1 MNMSI
6 RMLQV
11 SQNQLLKNSHEFYSG
26 GFFLTHES
34 LIILTAASHESKEI
48 PRLYSWG
55 ATVSYL
61 LNDFGLR
68 LQRSQPF
75 SRSCS
80 AFWERRVVAWT

>member
-11 SQNQLLKNSHEFYSG
+11 SQNQSLMNSHEFYSS
-26 GFFLTHES
+26 GFFFTHES

-55 ATVSYL
+55 ATIKQQHKAHDRIS
-61 LNDFGLR
+61 
-68 LQRSQPF
+68 
-75 SRSCS
+75 
-80 AFWERRVVAWT
+80 

>member
-11 SQNQLLKNSHEFYSG
+11 SQNQPLMNSHEFYSG

-48 PRLYSWG
+48 PALYSWG
-55 ATVSYL
+55 ATI
-61 LNDFGLR
+61 
-68 LQRSQPF
+68 
-75 SRSCS
+75 
-80 AFWERRVVAWT
+80 

>member
-11 SQNQLLKNSHEFYSG
+11 SQNQLLMNSHEFYSG

-48 PRLYSWG
+48 PGLYSWG
-55 ATVSYL
+55 ATIL
-61 LNDFGLR
+61 KLKFGFFLQNVYIFNHR
-68 LQRSQPF
+68 L
-75 SRSCS
+75 
-80 AFWERRVVAWT
+80 TY